1 MNILIFVGLHIL
13 GPGAC
18 VCVPYRLCV
27 CLQILNQLDRVKQ
40 PLIITCEIY
49 STGPESSEVI
59 LVSAAHCNFVCKV
72 IFSGTHIHLL
82 TFAASK
88 DEDDNV
94 VEICCCRDPHL
105 PESCLPRRPFDD
117 QRSSYCGR
125 EPSLRSAEPS
135 EVNIVCSEF
144 SLVIQPEQVSVEKEV
159 VLKIR
164 KITNF
169 PGYQQGTNE
178 DTGENLKGPYAGGD
192 IAVYHITSE
201 SKEKAKRAME
211 GGTLSP
217 ACLPESSYTNPKGVF
232 AAWLDQ
238 EPFYRL
244 STTDIE
250 AYEKEYLTIKTV
262 EV

>member
-1 MNILIFVGLHIL
+1 M
-13 GPGAC
+13 
-18 VCVPYRLCV
+18 
-27 CLQILNQLDRVKQ
+27 
-40 PLIITCEIY
+40 
-49 STGPESSEVI
+49 
-59 LVSAAHCNFVCKV
+59 
-72 IFSGTHIHLL
+72 
-82 TFAASK
+82 
-88 DEDDNV
+88 
-94 VEICCCRDPHL
+94 
-105 PESCLPRRPFDD
+105 
-117 QRSSYCGR
+117 
-125 EPSLRSAEPS
+125 
-135 EVNIVCSEF
+135 NIVCSEY
-144 SLVIQPEQVSVEKEV
+144 SLAIQPEQVSEEEEV

-192 IAVYHITSE
+192 IAVYHITFE
-201 SKEKAKRAME
+201 SKKAAKKSME
-211 GGTLSP
+211 GGTLWP

>member
-1 MNILIFVGLHIL
+1 MCLQNLIPLDTVKHPLIFTI
-13 GPGAC
+13 
-18 VCVPYRLCV
+18 
-27 CLQILNQLDRVKQ
+27 
-40 PLIITCEIY
+40 EIH
-49 STGPESSEVI
+49 STGPESSEVV

-72 IFSGTHIHLL
+72 IFSVIHIHLL
-82 TFAASK
+82 TFAVSK
-88 DEDDNV
+88 DVDNNV
-94 VEICCCRDPHL
+94 VEICCCRAPDL

-125 EPSLRSAEPS
+125 EPRLQPAEPS
-135 EVNIVCSEF
+135 ELNIVCSEF

-192 IAVYHITSE
+192 IAVYHITFE
-201 SKEKAKRAME
+201 SKKAAKKSME
-211 GGTLSP
+211 GGTLWP

-250 AYEKEYLTIKTV
+250 AYEKE
-262 EV
+262 

>member
-1 MNILIFVGLHIL
+1 MCVTYHLCVYFQSLIPLDTVKHPLIFTFESH
-13 GPGAC
+13 
-18 VCVPYRLCV
+18 
-27 CLQILNQLDRVKQ
+27 
-40 PLIITCEIY
+40 
-49 STGPESSEVI
+49 STGPESFEVV

-82 TFAASK
+82 TFAVSK
-88 DEDDNV
+88 DEDNNV
-94 VEICCCRDPHL
+94 VEICCCRAPDL
-105 PESCLPRRPFDD
+105 PESCLPRKLFDD
-117 QRSSYCGR
+117 QRSSYCGK
-125 EPSLRSAEPS
+125 EPRLHPAEPS
-135 EVNIVCSEF
+135 EVNIVCSEY
-144 SLVIQPEQVSVEKEV
+144 SLAIQPEQVSVEKEV

-192 IAVYHITSE
+192 IAVYHITSK

-217 ACLPESSYTNPKGVF
+217 ACLPESSYTNPRGIF
-232 AAWLDQ
+232 AGWLDQ

-244 STTDIE
+244 STTDIST
-250 AYEKEYLTIKTV
+250 YEKEYLTIKTV
-262 EV
+262 EVYISKLPHFNPFKD